1 MEKQNIKPEI
11 GLDPANWEDVRTL
24 GYHIIDDM
32 VDYLKNIGEGNVWNP
47 IPEKAKTAFQST
59 IPKHP
64 TPMSEVYEDFK
75 QNVLPYHGGNIHP
88 KYFSWVQGTGTATG
102 ALADLLAGVINSNA
116 TMGEQSSM
124 YVDQQVINWCKQL
137 MNYPENASGILV
149 SGGSIA
155 NITGLI
161 VARNTV
167 IANSKKAGV
176 YAAEGKLTAY
186 CSSETHNCVNKAA
199 EVIGIGSENL
209 RKIPVNDR
217 YEIDVIALQ
226 EQINTDR
233 ANGFIPIC
241 IVGNAGTVNTGA
253 IDPLDELLIIARKEK
268 IWLHVDGAFGAL
280 AKLVP
285 AYQERL
291 KALEEVD
298 SVAFDLHKWMYV
310 QYEVG
315 CVLFKDGAA
324 HRNAFANAV
333 NYLATHERGLAAG
346 PDTVSNYG
354 MELSRGFKALKV
366 WMSLKEHGADKYAA
380 MISQNID
387 QAFYLRDQ
395 IKLQHKLELLTPVS
409 MNVVC
414 YRYNPG
420 DLDEDG
426 LNTLNKELLMRMQ
439 ETGVAAPSSTLLNGK
454 YAIRAAIT
462 NHRTRRHHLDEMVAG
477 TIALGDQLVKEKEAR
492 LFNFDVLVNR
502 I

>member
-1 MEKQNIKPEI
+1 MEEQNINPEI

-24 GYHIIDDM
+24 GYRIIDDM
-32 VDYLKNIGEGNVWNP
+32 VDYLKNIGEGKVWTP
-47 IPEKAKTAFQST
+47 IPNEVKAGFEKPVPHEATGMF
-59 IPKHP
+59 
-64 TPMSEVYEDFK
+64 EVYEEFK
-75 QNVLPYHGGNIHP
+75 QNILPYHGGNIHP
-88 KYFSWVQGTGTATG
+88 KYFSWVQGTGTPTG
-102 ALADLLAGVINSNA
+102 ALADLLAGVINSNT
-116 TMGEQSSM
+116 TMGEQSAM
-124 YVDQQVINWCKQL
+124 YVDKQVINWCKQL
-137 MNYPENASGILV
+137 MNYPANASGILV

-155 NITGLI
+155 NITALI

-199 EVIGIGSENL
+199 EIIGIGNENL
-209 RKIPVNDR
+209 RKISVDVR
-217 YEIDVIALQ
+217 YEIDVTALQ
-226 EQINTDR
+226 EQINADR
-233 ANGFIPIC
+233 ANGYTPFC

-253 IDPLDELLIIARKEK
+253 IDPLDELLKIARKEN

-280 AKLVP
+280 AKLAP

-291 KALEEVD
+291 KAIEQVD
-298 SVAFDLHKWMYV
+298 SIAFDLHKWMYV

-366 WMSLKEHGADKYAA
+366 WMSLKEHGLDKYAA

-387 QAFYLRDQ
+387 QAFYLGEQ
-395 IKLQHKLELLTPVS
+395 IKEHPELELLTPVT

-420 DLDEDG
+420 NLDEDR
-426 LNTLNKELLMRMQ
+426 LNVLNKELLMRMQ

-477 TIALGDQLVKEKEAR
+477 TIEIGDKLMKEMEAT
-492 LFNFDVLVNR
+492 LFNFDVLVNM